1 MKTFIKVSILVLLAT
16 GILLFLLM
24 FSFNFIAKNVINAYG
39 TSITGTKVKI
49 EKVRFA
55 IVGTGHL
62 GSLDIRNPENFTS
75 DSFFKVESIS
85 TDIDIKSFFTNT
97 KIINSIII
105 KKPIIRF
112 ELNKNYDSN
121 LDEILKRVMRFSK
134 KIKENTL
141 AEKKINT
148 TSKLVIN
155 EFSLNDATLEILVP
169 NTKKIVTLGLSP
181 IYLKDIGSVEGG
193 VLPNEL
199 VKIIIER
206 IKKKIINEE
215 INELVN
221 YKKQIEKT
229 KDAINDY
236 KSKTKEKIRNKINE
250 KINNI
255 F

>member
-1 MKTFIKVSILVLLAT
+1 MPRPAEPAHRAVRVVRQAPRRGCQLLHGLRRRRRAPAREGRRRCQRRHGT
-16 GILLFLLM
+16 
-24 FSFNFIAKNVINAYG
+24 APNAA
-39 TSITGTKVKI
+39 
-49 EKVRFA
+49 RA
-55 IVGTGHL
+55 
-62 GSLDIRNPENFTS
+62 
-75 DSFFKVESIS
+75 
-85 TDIDIKSFFTNT
+85 
-97 KIINSIII
+97 
-105 KKPIIRF
+105 
-112 ELNKNYDSN
+112 
-121 LDEILKRVMRFSK
+121 RVARA
-134 KIKENTL
+134 NTL

-169 NTKKIVTLGLSP
+169 NTKKIVTLGLPP